1 MVMSP
6 VYQSYLCDD
15 SNFDKPVW
23 MTQARKYFLFGNYC
37 TIPNVIECQQ
47 QILSFFFF
55 FFVII
60 IRY

>member
-23 MTQARKYFLFGNYC
+23 MTQARKYFILE
-37 TIPNVIECQQ
+37 TIIHSKC
-47 QILSFFFF
+47 
-55 FFVII
+55 
-60 IRY
+60 Y